1 MSSFRTVLVV
11 DDEDQLLRLMTRL
24 IERTGRPVLA
34 AANAA
39 EARALFQK
47 HVGEIGL
54 VLLDVTMPGGDGAE
68 KLLPE
73 FSAARPDLQVVVT
86 SGDAMPPSLEEEL
99 ERVGGSFLRKPFVP
113 KTLLA
118 LLVEKAEA
126 SEEPDVSKDAEAPEE
141 TGALPVPTAVEP
153 S

>member
-1 MSSFRTVLVV
+1 
-11 DDEDQLLRLMTRL
+11 
-24 IERTGRPVLA
+24 
-34 AANAA
+34 
-39 EARALFQK
+39 
-47 HVGEIGL
+47 
-54 VLLDVTMPGGDGAE
+54 MPA
-68 KLLPE
+68 
-73 FSAARPDLQVVVT
+73 
-86 SGDAMPPSLEEEL
+86 SLEEEL

-118 LLVEKAEA
+118 LLVEEA

>member
-11 DDEDQLLRLMTRL
+11 DDEDLLLRLMTRL

-34 AANAA
+34 AGNAA
-39 EARALFQK
+39 EARALFHK

-73 FSAARPDLQVVVT
+73 FSAARPDLRVVVT
-86 SGDAMPPSLEEEL
+86 SGDAMPASLEEEL

-118 LLVEKAEA
+118 LLVEQA

-141 TGALPVPTAVEP
+141 TGALPVPTSADP

>member
-11 DDEDQLLRLMTRL
+11 DDEDQLLRLMKRL

-34 AANAA
+34 AANAD
-39 EARALFQK
+39 EARALFKK
-47 HVGEIGL
+47 HVGDIDL

-113 KTLLA
+113 KTLLG
-118 LLVEKAEA
+118 LLVQKTEA
-126 SEEPDVSKDAEAPEE
+126 SEEPDASKDAEAPEE
-141 TGALPVPTAVEP
+141 TGALPVPTAVDP

>member
-11 DDEDQLLRLMTRL
+11 DDEGQLLRLMTRL

-39 EARALFQK
+39 EARALFKK

-54 VLLDVTMPGGDGAE
+54 VLLDVTMPDGDGAE

-86 SGDAMPPSLEEEL
+86 SGDIMPASLEEEL
-99 ERVGGSFLRKPFVP
+99 KRVGGSFLRKPFVP
-113 KTLLA
+113 KVLLA
-118 LLVEKAEA
+118 LLVEKSEA
-126 SEEPDVSKDAEAPEE
+126 SEEPDVSKGAEAPEKSGE
-141 TGALPVPTAVEP
+141 LPVPTAVDP